1 MYVNEKIAE
10 KCKCKG
16 YPYSNADEICKLMA
30 KENDTIMLSFS
41 MGKVSIASWLFAKKH
56 FKKIIPV
63 YFYGIPNLEFIKKQ
77 VDYFENYFDTKI
89 IQLPHPTLVDQL
101 NYGLFMGINEI
112 RIINRLQFPD
122 VKYDSF
128 FDLLREKYGEM
139 YVAIGNRACD
149 NVQRYTSFITHGAIN
164 RNRRTFWPVFDFTDS
179 HVLQIIQENNV
190 KLPID
195 YKMFGKTFDGM
206 QERFLLPLKNEF
218 PEDFE
223 RIKAIFPL
231 VELEL
236 LRYERYIQ
244 K

>member
-1 MYVNEKIAE
+1 MVNEKISE
-10 KCKCKG
+10 KCKLKG
-16 YPYSNADEICKLMA
+16 YPYSNSDELCRMMA
-30 KENDTIMLSFS
+30 KKNDTIMISFS
-41 MGKVSIASWLFAKKH
+41 MGKDSIASWLFAKKY

-63 YFYGIPNLEFIKKQ
+63 YFYGIPNLSFIKRQ
-77 VDYFENYFDTKI
+77 VEYFENYFDTHI

-112 RIINRLQFPD
+112 RIINRLNFPD

-149 NVQRYTSFITHGAIN
+149 NVQRYTSFITHGVVN
-164 RNRRTFWPVFDFTDS
+164 EKRRTFWPVFDFTDS
-179 HVLQIIQENNV
+179 DVYDIIKESNV

-195 YKMFGKTFDGM
+195 YKLFGKTFDGL
-206 QERFLLPLKNEF
+206 QERFLLEVKREF

-223 RIKAIFPL
+223 RIKEIFPF

-236 LRYERYIQ
+236 LRYERYV
-244 K
+244 